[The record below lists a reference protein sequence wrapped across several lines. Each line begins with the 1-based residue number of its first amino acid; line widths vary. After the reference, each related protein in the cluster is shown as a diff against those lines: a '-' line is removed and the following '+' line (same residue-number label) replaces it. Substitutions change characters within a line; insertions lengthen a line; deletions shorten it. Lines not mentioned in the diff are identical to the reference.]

1 MVVRKGIALVLATV
15 ALAVLPAS
23 APAAFHLMKISEVS
37 AGNPLGS
44 GDFVELQMFSPGQNL
59 LGGHELVIYNAAG
72 TPQPLISL
80 TGVPG
85 AAPTQTTILIGDAT
99 GIAGGVTPDI
109 ATPMTIPAA
118 GGAVCFPDAAPP
130 DCVAWG
136 TFSGSLTPPVAPNAP
151 ALAAGQSLSR
161 SIAPGCA
168 TLLESAD
175 DTDSSAADFALGS
188 PTPRP
193 SSVAPTEAACGG
205 AGGGA
210 GGGADTDA
218 PQTEITKKPKKKS
231 EKAKAKFKF
240 TANEEG
246 SRFECKLDR
255 GRFKG
260 CRSPKTYKH
269 LDPGKHKFSVFATD
283 AAGNADASPA
293 TYRFKVVED

>member
-72 TPQPLISL
+72 TPQPSHFIDRRAR
-80 TGVPG
+80 GRP
-85 AAPTQTTILIGDAT
+85 DADHH
-99 GIAGGVTPDI
+99 PDRRRGRDRRRRQPRSS
-109 ATPMTIPAA
+109 TRDLTIPAA
-118 GGAVCFPDAAPP
+118 GGAACFPDASPP

-175 DTDSSAADFALGS
+175 DTDSSAADFALGA

-193 SSVAPTEAACGG
+193 SSVTPTETACGG
-205 AGGGA
+205 GGG

-218 PQTEITKKPKKKS
+218 PQTKITKEPKKKS

-246 SRFECKLDR
+246 SKFECKLDQ

-260 CRSPKTYKH
+260 CRSPKTYKN

>member
-1 MVVRKGIALVLATV
+1 MPRPPT
-15 ALAVLPAS
+15 AS
-23 APAAFHLMKISEVS
+23 R
-37 AGNPLGS
+37 
-44 GDFVELQMFSPGQNL
+44 
-59 LGGHELVIYNAAG
+59 
-72 TPQPLISL
+72 
-80 TGVPG
+80 
-85 AAPTQTTILIGDAT
+85 
-99 GIAGGVTPDI
+99 
-109 ATPMTIPAA
+109 
-118 GGAVCFPDAAPP
+118 
-130 DCVAWG
+130 WG

-175 DTDSSAADFALGS
+175 DTDSSAADFALGV

-193 SSVAPTEAACGG
+193 SSVTPTETACGG
-205 AGGGA
+205 GGG

-218 PQTEITKKPKKKS
+218 PQTEITKEPKKKS

-246 SRFECKLDR
+246 SKFECKLDR

-260 CRSPKTYKH
+260 CGSPKTYKH

-293 TYRFKVVED
+293 TYRFKVIED